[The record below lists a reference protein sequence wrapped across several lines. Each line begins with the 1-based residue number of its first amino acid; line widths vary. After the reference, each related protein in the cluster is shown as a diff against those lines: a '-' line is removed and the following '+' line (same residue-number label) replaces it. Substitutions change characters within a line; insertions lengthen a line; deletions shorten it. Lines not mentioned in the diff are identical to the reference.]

1 MERIVIQSNVSNLV
15 QIEQFLDTV
24 CVNMNIHNYY
34 ATISMA
40 VLQAV
45 ENAIVHGNKSDESK
59 RVSIK
64 CSKCRGGISFVV
76 EDEGDGFDYKDYVG
90 FPMESGVGEGV
101 FLMKTLA
108 DSCVFSK
115 GGRRVKLEFM
125 IQGIEQARSLERV
138 ATLRRFFETKKINV

>member
-1 MERIVIQSNVSNLV
+1 MERIVIQSNAANLIKV
-15 QIEQFLDTV
+15 EQFLDTV
-24 CVNMNIHNYY
+24 CDTMNIHNYY

-45 ENAIVHGNKSDESK
+45 ENAIVHGNKSDENK
-59 RVSIK
+59 VVSIK
-64 CSKCRGGISFVV
+64 YSKCRGGIAFVV
-76 EDEGDGFDYKDYVG
+76 EDEGDGFNYKDYAG

-115 GGRRVKLEFM
+115 GGRRVRLEFM

-138 ATLRRFFETKKINV
+138 ATFRHFFEPKKINV